1 MSNRPKWFMP
11 VAVVALLWNAVG
23 CMAYL
28 SDVSMGPEDVAK
40 LSAAQQALY
49 QARPS
54 WAVAATA
61 FAVWFG
67 ALGSLGLILRKG
79 WAEMALLISL
89 LGVIAQD
96 LHFASQLD
104 AVRQS
109 DSAALPLQ
117 GLVLLIAVALWL
129 LARKA
134 RREGWVG

>member
-28 SDVSMGPEDVAK
+28 ADVRMGPEDVAK
-40 LSAAQQALY
+40 LSAAQLALY

-67 ALGSLGLILRKG
+67 ALGSLGLILRKR
-79 WAEMALLISL
+79 WAQPLLLVSL

-96 LHFASQLD
+96 LHFAGQLD
-104 AVRQS
+104 AIRQS

-117 GLVLLIAVALWL
+117 GLVLLIAVTLWL

-134 RREGWVG
+134 TREGWVG

>member
-11 VAVVALLWNAVG
+11 VAVVALLWNAIG

-67 ALGSLGLILRKG
+67 ALGSLGLILRRG
-79 WAEMALLISL
+79 WAQTALLVSL
-89 LGVIAQD
+89 LGVVAQD
-96 LHFASQLD
+96 LHFAGQLD
-104 AVRQS
+104 AIRRS
-109 DSAALPLQ
+109 DGTALPLQ
-117 GLVLLIAVALWL
+117 GLVLLIAVSLWL

>member
-1 MSNRPKWFMP
+1 MSNRPKWFLP
-11 VAVVALLWNAVG
+11 VSIAALLWNAIG

-28 SDVSMGPEDVAK
+28 ADVRLGPEDVAQ

-54 WAVAATA
+54 WSVAATA

-79 WAEMALLISL
+79 WAQAALLVSL

-96 LHFASQLD
+96 LHFAGQLD
-104 AVRQS
+104 AIRQS
-109 DSAALPLQ
+109 DSTALPLQ

>member
-11 VAVVALLWNAVG
+11 VAVVALLWNAMG

-28 SDVSMGPEDVAK
+28 SDVRMGPEDVAK

-54 WAVAATA
+54 WAIAATA

-67 ALGSLGLILRKG
+67 ALGSLGLILKKG
-79 WAEMALLISL
+79 WAQAALLVSL

-96 LHFASQLD
+96 LNFAGQLD
-104 AVRQS
+104 AIRQS

-117 GLVLLIAVALWL
+117 GLVLLIAVTLWL

-134 RREGWVG
+134 RREGWVS

>member
-1 MSNRPKWFMP
+1 MSNRPKWFLP
-11 VAVVALLWNAVG
+11 VSIAALLWNAIG

-28 SDVSMGPEDVAK
+28 ADVRLGPEDVAK

-49 QARPS
+49 QSRPS

-79 WAEMALLISL
+79 WAQAALLVSL

-96 LHFASQLD
+96 LHFAGQLD
-104 AVRQS
+104 AIRQS
-109 DSAALPLQ
+109 DSTALPLQ